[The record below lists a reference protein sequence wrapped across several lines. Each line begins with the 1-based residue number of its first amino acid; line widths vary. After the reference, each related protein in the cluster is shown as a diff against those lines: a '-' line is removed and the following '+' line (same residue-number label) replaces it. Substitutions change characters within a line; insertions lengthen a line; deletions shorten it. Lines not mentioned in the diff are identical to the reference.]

1 MICITIAFVAVA
13 HAQYH
18 PSQYRGQQGGFIP
31 SVQQESEEDDSRQV
45 DATPA
50 AAVNY
55 RQQQPYEYEE
65 DEPDQATQ
73 APAANGRRQPYIRP
87 NTYTTPN
94 QNQKASNKKK
104 FEEELEDEIEEPDRL
119 SLLLEK
125 STFQCEG
132 RTG

>member
-1 MICITIAFVAVA
+1 MCTIIALAALA
-13 HAQYH
+13 HAQFH
-18 PSQYRGQQGGFIP
+18 PTHQYRGHQGGFVP
-31 SVQQESEEDDSRQV
+31 SVQQENEDDDSRQV

-65 DEPDQATQ
+65 DEPEQVTQ
-73 APAANGRRQPYIRP
+73 TPSNNGRRQPYLRP
-87 NTYTTPN
+87 NSIN
-94 QNQKASNKKK
+94 AQNQKANNKKK
-104 FEEELEDEIEEPDRL
+104 FEEELEEEIEEPDRL

-125 STFQCEG
+125 STFQCDG

>member
-1 MICITIAFVAVA
+1 MFCLTVTFVALA
-13 HAQYH
+13 NAQYH
-18 PSQYRGQQGGFIP
+18 PPQYRGQQSGFIP
-31 SVQQESEEDDSRQV
+31 SVQQESDEDDSRQV
-45 DATPA
+45 DSTPA

-65 DEPDQATQ
+65 DEPEQITQ
-73 APAANGRRQPYIRP
+73 PPANRRQPYVRP
-87 NTYTTPN
+87 NTYNAQT
-94 QNQKASNKKK
+94 QKENKKKK
-104 FEEELEDEIEEPDRL
+104 FEEELEEEIEEPDRL